1 MNRVMM
7 FAQNPTLSND
17 IKPLTYA
24 KQIRMVNLDL
34 ESPRMKKAL
43 ERLGLVREDL
53 NNMKRMDDFAFDFD
67 KNGDRLPVENKIVD
81 LRFRHYQRKIMERI
95 NRLVA
100 ERRAVIDSES
110 VKLKIREKIQKKVR
124 IN

>member
-17 IKPLTYA
+17 IKPLTNA

-81 LRFRHYQRKIMERI
+81 LRFRHYQRKMMERI
-95 NRLVA
+95 NRVVA

-110 VKLKIREKIQKKVR
+110 AKLKIREKIQKKVR

>member
-24 KQIRMVNLDL
+24 KRIRMVNLDL

-81 LRFRHYQRKIMERI
+81 LRFRHYQRKMMERI
-95 NRLVA
+95 NRVVA

-110 VKLKIREKIQKKVR
+110 AKLKIREKIQKKVR

>member
-1 MNRVMM
+1 
-7 FAQNPTLSND
+7 
-17 IKPLTYA
+17 
-24 KQIRMVNLDL
+24 
-34 ESPRMKKAL
+34 MKKAL

-81 LRFRHYQRKIMERI
+81 LRFRHYQRKMMERI
-95 NRLVA
+95 NRVVA

-110 VKLKIREKIQKKVR
+110 AKLKIREKIQKKVR

>member
-17 IKPLTYA
+17 IKALTNA

-53 NNMKRMDDFAFDFD
+53 NNMKRMDDFTFDFD

-81 LRFRHYQRKIMERI
+81 LRFRHYQRKMMERI
-95 NRLVA
+95 NRVVA

-110 VKLKIREKIQKKVR
+110 AKLKIREKIQKKVR